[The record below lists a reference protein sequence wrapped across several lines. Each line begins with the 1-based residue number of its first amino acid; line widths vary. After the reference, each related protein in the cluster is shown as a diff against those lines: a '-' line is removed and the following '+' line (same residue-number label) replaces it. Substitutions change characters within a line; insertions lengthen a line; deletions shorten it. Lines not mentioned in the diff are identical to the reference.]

1 MGGILQVDSIKNN
14 NTSNLITQ
22 TNTTTI
28 TIATSGQTVVIP
40 SGTTFNASSASVN
53 LPTGSVSISQLS
65 ATGTASAS
73 TFLRGDNS
81 WASAGASAGQVIQ
94 VVSATDN
101 TNRTTTS
108 SSFVTGS
115 NTLSVTIT
123 PSSTSN
129 KIFVIASTCLRTDA
143 NSTYA
148 VATIFRGS
156 TNLGNSNLGMGSIW
170 STSGTANF
178 PFTMHYLDSPAST
191 SALTYQVYFRAANTG
206 TIYLNGLDPNNQ
218 GSITVMEI
226 KG

>member
-1 MGGILQVDSIKNN
+1 M
-14 NTSNLITQ
+14 
-22 TNTTTI
+22 
-28 TIATSGQTVVIP
+28 ATKLLASL
-40 SGTTFNASSASVN
+40 GTT
-53 LPTGSVSISQLS
+53 
-65 ATGTASAS
+65 ATGTPSSS
-73 TFLRGDNS
+73 TFLRGDNTWS
-81 WASAGASAGQVIQ
+81 SAGATAGQVIQ
-94 VVSATDN
+94 VLSATDN

-143 NSTYA
+143 NSVYA